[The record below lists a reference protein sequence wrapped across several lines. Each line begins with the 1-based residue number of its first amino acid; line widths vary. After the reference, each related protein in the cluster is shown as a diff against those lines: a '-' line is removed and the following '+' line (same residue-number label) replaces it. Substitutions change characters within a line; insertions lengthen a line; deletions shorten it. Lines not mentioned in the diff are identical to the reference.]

1 MLDFAAQ
8 NMKKVRFDGIATVET
23 DPYRPIVIGN
33 HGEITAR
40 RFFREFLSDQRS
52 VEESMYPPAVSK
64 PDISFPVHQ
73 LCHSIRV
80 YVIGF
85 GTRRGRCVWVISQAL
100 FWNAHHDGFACG

>member
-8 NMKKVRFDGIATVET
+8 NMKKVRFEGIATVET

-40 RFFREFLSDQRS
+40 RFFREFLPDKRG
-52 VEESMYPPAVSK
+52 VEESMYTPAVSK

-73 LCHSIRV
+73 LCHPKRV

-85 GTRRGRCVWVISQAL
+85 RTNRGRHVLVISQAA
-100 FWNAHHDGFACG
+100 FW